1 MCRRTPV
8 LLVILGVE
16 KNMNNTYL
24 ISLSILST
32 IVLGI
37 GLVFPV
43 YLLATPSL
51 QNQSI
56 DEFQDQL
63 DQEKSNPPLV
73 TGITQNLLTVVS
85 FLVGTTSFILG
96 LTIQNTSRL
105 TATMNTYFRMMILA
119 LLLPALVIITYGII
133 ITAFTLDPGDEHYLL
148 LLFAL
153 YVPSGVILFLLGK
166 LHSIK

>member
-16 KNMNNTYL
+16 KNMNSTCL
-24 ISLSILST
+24 VSLSIFGT
-32 IVLGI
+32 IVVGI
-37 GLVFPV
+37 GLVPI

-105 TATMNTYFRMMILA
+105 TATMNKYFRMMILA

-133 ITAFTLDPGDEHYLL
+133 ITAFTLDPGDEHYL
-148 LLFAL
+148 
-153 YVPSGVILFLLGK
+153 
-166 LHSIK
+166 